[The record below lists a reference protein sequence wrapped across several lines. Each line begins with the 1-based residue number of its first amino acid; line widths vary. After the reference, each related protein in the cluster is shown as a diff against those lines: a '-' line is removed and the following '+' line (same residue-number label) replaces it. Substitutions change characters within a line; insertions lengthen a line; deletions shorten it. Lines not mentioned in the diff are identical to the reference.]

1 MPSHQS
7 VIRGRLKSLSIAD
20 VLLFLRGLNRTGRLT
35 LARAGDEIL
44 LDLRGPYVVRAA
56 SSRAE
61 DRLEEVLV
69 RTGRITP
76 EQAADLRERQRE
88 HPEAGTGRAL
98 IASGLL
104 TPRDLVAARRDQA
117 RRIVLALFD
126 WADGEYHFE
135 DGRAPSGWSTPVD
148 LPLLDLVADGIRAA
162 ADVGLFAER
171 LPSPDW
177 IFEPVDGGAPVA
189 LEPHEERLLDLLDG
203 RRTIAQLEGMH
214 EFTASEARRVL
225 FLLLTLGRIRPRPQS
240 GPGDGGEPLE
250 QILRRFNG
258 IYGRLY
264 QYMTIELGP
273 ISDHLLSAPLR
284 ELGDGAAP
292 ILRRARLAGDG
303 TLDEGLIEENLRR
316 VSQTERRDA
325 LVDGLN
331 ELLYR
336 QLLVL
341 RQTLG
346 PDHERRVLNALKR
359 DGLLAAA
366 AGGARA

>member
-1 MPSHQS
+1 VPPHQS

-20 VLLFLRGLNRTGRLT
+20 VLLFLRGLNRTGRLS
-35 LARAGDEIL
+35 LQGAGVEIL

-56 SSRAE
+56 SSRPE

-69 RTGRITP
+69 QTGRITQ
-76 EQAADLRERQRE
+76 EQADDLRERSRVD
-88 HPEAGTGRAL
+88 PEAGIGRAL

-104 TPRDLVAARRDQA
+104 TPRDLVASRRDQA
-117 RRIVLALFD
+117 RRIVLGLFD
-126 WADGEYHFE
+126 WAEGEYHFE

-148 LPLLDLVADGIRAA
+148 LPILELVADGIRAA
-162 ADVGLFAER
+162 ADTGLFSER

-177 IFEPVDGGAPVA
+177 IFEPVDGGAALP

-203 RRTIAQLEGMH
+203 RRTIAELEGMH
-214 EFTASEARRVL
+214 EFTESEARRVL
-225 FLLLTLGRIRPRPQS
+225 FLLLTLGRIRPRPQT

-250 QILRRFNG
+250 QIMRRFNG
-258 IYGRLY
+258 IYGRVY

-273 ISDHLLSAPLR
+273 ISENLLAAALR
-284 ELGDGAAP
+284 DLGEGAAP
-292 ILRRARLAGDG
+292 IFRRARLAGDG

-316 VSQTERRDA
+316 VSQTARRDA

-346 PDHERRVLNALKR
+346 PEHERKVLNALKR
-359 DGLLAAA
+359 DGLLTAA
-366 AGGARA
+366 AGGGRA